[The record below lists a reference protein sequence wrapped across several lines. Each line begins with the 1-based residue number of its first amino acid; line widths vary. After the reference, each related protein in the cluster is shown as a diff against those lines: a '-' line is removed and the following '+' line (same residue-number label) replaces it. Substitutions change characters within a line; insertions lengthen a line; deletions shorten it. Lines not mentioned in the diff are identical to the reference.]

1 MTALPWIRAGW
12 GAVLLI
18 APHGVARTPAGPLD
32 ARTILIARILGV
44 RQLVQAAATA
54 PGSSYRLRVAST
66 GVDIVHAASML
77 GLAAID
83 VRHRRPA
90 LADAVVA
97 AGFAAAGYAATRR
110 RRIDTDIT

>member
-1 MTALPWIRAGW
+1 MTALRWIRAGW

-18 APHGVARTPAGPLD
+18 APHSVARTPAGPLD
-32 ARTILIARILGV
+32 ARNILVARILGV
-44 RQLVQAAATA
+44 RQLVQAAATGS
-54 PGSSYRLRVAST
+54 GSSYRLRVASI
-66 GVDIVHAASML
+66 GVDIIHAASML

-97 AGFAAAGYAATRR
+97 SGFAAAGYAVTRR
-110 RRIDTDIT
+110 RRIDADIT